1 MPIFVLCLKDFPGI
15 FPRILGHEAIGLVLH
30 SFLSIYYCVF
40 LWCEMSF
47 GVSRD
52 GDVSCDLLIF
62 PMLKFL
68 ILLFIYKYFG
78 WLQLTTSWG
87 QGFEFGNPNKGEQV
101 IQLIYNRKSARQEYF
116 FFFLFT
122 FLCFPL
128 WFTNYN
134 FIIYLFYFSYKI
146 TKL

>member
-1 MPIFVLCLKDFPGI
+1 
-15 FPRILGHEAIGLVLH
+15 
-30 SFLSIYYCVF
+30 
-40 LWCEMSF
+40 MSF

-116 FFFLFT
+116 FFFLHFCVSLYDLQIITLSYICFT
-122 FLCFPL
+122 FP
-128 WFTNYN
+128 
-134 FIIYLFYFSYKI
+134 IK
-146 TKL
+146 